1 MDAYYIMAGISILI
15 IFSYFF
21 DAIARK
27 TKFPSVILLI
37 MLGVGLRVAADYID
51 FHIPAYFE
59 RTVIPLFGTI
69 GLILIVLEGALE
81 LHVDKSKKNVI
92 IRGFLSAFFILIFT
106 ALALA
111 YLLNAWKGVPF
122 LEAMLEVTP
131 LAIISSA
138 VAIPSAAGLLKQDK
152 EFVVFESTFSDILGI
167 VLFYFLK
174 GHLVN
179 ESLNPPMPFFV
190 PKEVDM
196 VSFVN
201 LFIEIG
207 LVVVI
212 SLIVSFLLMELI
224 EKISHNVKFFLILAL
239 LILAYV
245 VAKKFH
251 LSALIIVFFF
261 GLFMSN
267 PRTLIPKFFR
277 KYLKIN
283 KVEEGLH
290 EFHILTAEST
300 FLIRTGFFLF
310 FGFSITLDMFTEMD
324 TYIYGFAVL
333 GLIAAVRFF
342 YLGITQ
348 PKNVVPLSFISPR
361 GLITILLFM
370 DLPDD
375 FHNAIINEKVL
386 LIVILGSML
395 LMLFGL
401 LVFGGKGQKGEKAVD
416 LESFGDVIEP
426 GVREKS

>member
-1 MDAYYIMAGISILI
+1 MDAYYIMGGISILI

-37 MLGVGLRVAADYID
+37 LLGIGLRFVADRFD

-59 RTVIPLFGTI
+59 TTIIPLFGTI

-81 LHVDKSKKNVI
+81 LEINWNKI
-92 IRGFLSAFFILIFT
+92 GMITRGFLSAFFILILT

-111 YLLNAWKGVPF
+111 YMLNVWKGVAF

-138 VAIPSAAGLLKQDK
+138 VAIPSASGLINKEK
-152 EFVVFESTFSDILGI
+152 EFVLFESTFSDILGI
-167 VLFYFLK
+167 VLFYFLL

-179 ESLNPPMPFFV
+179 ESLDPPMPYFV
-190 PKEVDM
+190 PKEVD
-196 VSFVN
+196 VTSFLN
-201 LFIEIG
+201 LSIEIS
-207 LVVVI
+207 LVIVI

-224 EKISHNVKFFLILAL
+224 EKISHNVKFFLILSL

-245 VAKKFH
+245 IAKKFH

-261 GLFMSN
+261 GLFMAN
-267 PRTLIPKFFR
+267 PHTLIPKFIS
-277 KYLKIN
+277 KHLKIN

-290 EFHILTAEST
+290 EFHLLTAEST

-310 FGFSITLDMFTEMD
+310 FGFSITLDMFSEFD
-324 TYIYGFAVL
+324 TYMF
-333 GLIAAVRFF
+333 GLTILTIIFLTRLA
-342 YLGITQ
+342 YLGVTQ
-348 PKNVVPLSFISPR
+348 PKNIVPVSFIAPR

-370 DLPDD
+370 DLPQD
-375 FHNAIINEKVL
+375 FHNVIINEKVL

-401 LVFGGKGQKGEKAVD
+401 IVFGKKGDKAID
-416 LESFGDVIEP
+416 MDKFGDVIEP
-426 GVREKS
+426 GVND